1 MGWRTDLSPRSRI
14 VTFTLTLLHPKLLS
28 LNLSCNKLYHL
39 DGLSDIVHM
48 VPTIKILNL
57 SNNEVRRGSQIKVGM
72 RVEGLVVVIRVMT
85 GGR

>member
-1 MGWRTDLSPRSRI
+1 MGASARLKLRQQSGTAGFPRAGRWSVLDNR
-14 VTFTLTLLHPKLLS
+14 LW
-28 LNLSCNKLYHL
+28 LYHL

-72 RVEGLVVVIRVMT
+72 RVGGLVVVIRVMT